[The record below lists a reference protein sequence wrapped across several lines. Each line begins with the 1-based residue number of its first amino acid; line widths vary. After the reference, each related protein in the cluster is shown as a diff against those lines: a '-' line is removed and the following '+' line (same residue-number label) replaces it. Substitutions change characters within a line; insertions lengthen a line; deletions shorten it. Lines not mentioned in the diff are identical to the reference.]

1 MALPKSKSA
10 ENGEA
15 DERKIKTQR
24 YERTK
29 ICPDCGTNMKYMF
42 GEQFKCPKC
51 GRTELSDFGR
61 VKEFLEKAGPQPA
74 IVISDETGVS
84 LEYVNMLLRQGR
96 IEIPDGSDTYIK
108 CQKCGTD
115 IRYGRY
121 CPDCM
126 LKIAKSV
133 NGVMWME
140 DVGEKPTRKGG
151 EEMHYLDKM
160 KKKNR

>member
-1 MALPKSKSA
+1 MALPKSKAANTSA
-10 ENGEA
+10 A
-15 DERKIKTQR
+15 DERKIKAQK

-29 ICPDCGTNMKYMF
+29 ICPDCGINMKYMF
-42 GEQFKCPKC
+42 GEQFRCPQC
-51 GRTELSDFGR
+51 GRTELSEFGK

-140 DVGEKPTRKGG
+140 DVGEKPTRKDG

-160 KKKNR
+160 KRKNR

>member
-1 MALPKSKSA
+1 
-10 ENGEA
+10 
-15 DERKIKTQR
+15 
-24 YERTK
+24 
-29 ICPDCGTNMKYMF
+29 
-42 GEQFKCPKC
+42 
-51 GRTELSDFGR
+51 
-61 VKEFLEKAGPQPA
+61 
-74 IVISDETGVS
+74 
-84 LEYVNMLLRQGR
+84 MLLRQGR

-140 DVGEKPTRKGG
+140 DVGEKPTHKGG

-160 KKKNR
+160 RKKKR